1 MAKFLGRPKITMNA
15 SFTVDEE
22 ELRALDALAG
32 YGDDA
37 FIKHFYAKLG
47 ESYMRPHEA
56 GLRKFLCSI
65 REQVPSHL
73 AVLKRAREVSDPR
86 V

>member
-1 MAKFLGRPKITMNA
+1 MAKLEAKTKLDLSV
-15 SFTVDEE
+15 SFTVNES

-37 FIKHFYAKLG
+37 FIQMFYKNLG
-47 ESYMRPHEA
+47 ESYMKPHEA
-56 GLRKFLCSI
+56 GMREFLKSI
-65 REQVPSHL
+65 RSVASP
-73 AVLKRAREVSDPR
+73 VLSQTDKARKAFNV